1 MKLSQLNSNKPKME
15 TIQALND
22 GADEEDFKQL
32 LEILKG
38 FGQVEVLYD
47 PSDPKDRNVT
57 ADEVVDRY
65 ENFKKRHKDYVILER
80 KDYEKLVQNSSPEK
94 FNESA
99 LEARDASIKLLEQ
112 QLARQEDWVNYWKN
126 KYEKCLEELKKETT
140 RWWRF

>member
-32 LEILKG
+32 LEILKD

-65 ENFKKRHKDYVILER
+65 ENFKKRHNALNGKGNEETGKDESSTKRRVSDTAKGAGKR
-80 KDYEKLVQNSSPEK
+80 RRRSNS
-94 FNESA
+94 NEA
-99 LEARDASIKLLEQ
+99 D
-112 QLARQEDWVNYWKN
+112 
-126 KYEKCLEELKKETT
+126 TT
-140 RWWRF
+140 ISTAA

>member
-65 ENFKKRHKDYVILER
+65 ENFK
-80 KDYEKLVQNSSPEK
+80 
-94 FNESA
+94 
-99 LEARDASIKLLEQ
+99 
-112 QLARQEDWVNYWKN
+112 N

>member
-38 FGQVEVLYD
+38 FGEVEVLYD

-65 ENFKKRHKDYVILER
+65 ENFKKWNNALNGKGDEETREDGSGTEGCVSDVAEGTGELGGGS
-80 KDYEKLVQNSSPEK
+80 D
-94 FNESA
+94 FNET
-99 LEARDASIKLLEQ
+99 
-112 QLARQEDWVNYWKN
+112 N
-126 KYEKCLEELKKETT
+126 TT
-140 RWWRF
+140 ISTAA

>member
-65 ENFKKRHKDYVILER
+65 ENFKKWVDAIIYER
-80 KDYEKLVQNSSPEK
+80 DNHIYMREITDFIDK
-94 FNESA
+94 F
-99 LEARDASIKLLEQ
+99 
-112 QLARQEDWVNYWKN
+112 
-126 KYEKCLEELKKETT
+126 KKA
-140 RWWRF
+140 